1 MKKFLL
7 LAVLLLASCDNYSEI
22 KEAQERLEQQH
33 KDIYEL
39 ADRLA
44 SMSHED
50 NDNDSVPSR
59 EVYDLASE
67 IMDIVE
73 YDTVE
78 TILDDVLS
86 DLVKS
91 M

>member
-33 KDIYEL
+33 EKIYEL
-39 ADRLA
+39 AERLA

-50 NDNDSVPSR
+50 NDNDSVSSR
-59 EVYDLASE
+59 EVYNLASE

-73 YDTVE
+73 YDTVG

-86 DLVKS
+86 DLVKG